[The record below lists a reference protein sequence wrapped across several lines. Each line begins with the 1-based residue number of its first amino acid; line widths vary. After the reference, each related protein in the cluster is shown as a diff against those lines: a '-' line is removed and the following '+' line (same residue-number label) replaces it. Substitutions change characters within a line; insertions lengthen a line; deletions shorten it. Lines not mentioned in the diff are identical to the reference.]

1 MPLPWKRGRGQS
13 RATRAALLFACG
25 IGMKAEKRRQWVG
38 AGMGRTMTIDRHAL
52 GFGYG
57 ERAVYAA
64 DPWRT
69 RGRLFSEGGSPT
81 RSDFQRDRDRIVHTT
96 AFRRLKH
103 KTQVFI
109 AQDGDHYRTRLT
121 HTIEV

>member
-1 MPLPWKRGRGQS
+1 
-13 RATRAALLFACG
+13 
-25 IGMKAEKRRQWVG
+25 
-38 AGMGRTMTIDRHAL
+38 MTIDRRAL
-52 GFGYG
+52 GFGNSD
-57 ERAVYAA
+57 RAIYAA
-64 DPWRT
+64 DPWTT
-69 RGRLFSEGGSPT
+69 RGRLYPENSSPT

-121 HTIEV
+121 HTIEVAQIARALARA